1 MRLAFTSLSALTT
14 LAVTSAAL
22 LPPSGTSDGS
32 VGSLLDTPDQLPFG
46 HTPRLFA
53 GEEDRERVNV
63 TLYVMSRCPDARL
76 CENTFGSVLRSPSVP
91 SKINLSLQFIGSL
104 NSSSSSPSS
113 SSSLS
118 SPSPW
123 GVECKHGPK
132 ECVGNAH
139 QLCLIQHLSGQGGG
153 KGVEEW
159 FGGVECMN
167 FPSDWPERVGEIA
180 EVERCAKA
188 SGAWDRVESCIV
200 GSESEQGDAQKGED
214 GLYLTKEATKLLRD
228 NVKKTEEAG
237 VKTSCTIDIASTLV
251 SGGRRTCVVDGGIWK
266 GCDDGHTAADF
277 VRVIE
282 AEYKNL
288 HSISQTTSQ

>member
-1 MRLAFTSLSALTT
+1 MRLAFASLSALTT
-14 LAVTSAAL
+14 LALTSAAL

-46 HTPRLFA
+46 HTLPLSA
-53 GEEDRERVNV
+53 GEEDGEKVNV
-63 TLYVMSRCPDARL
+63 TLYVMSRCADARL
-76 CENTFGSVLRSPSVP
+76 CENTFGSVLRSPSIP

-104 NSSSSSPSS
+104 NSSSPTW
-113 SSSLS
+113 
-118 SPSPW
+118 PSPW

-139 QLCLIQHLSGQGGG
+139 QLCLIQHLSGQQRGGG

-188 SGAWDRVESCIV
+188 SGGWDKVESCIV
-200 GSESEQGDAQKGED
+200 GSKSEQGDAQKGED
-214 GLYLTKEATKLLRD
+214 GLYLTKEAKKLLRD

-251 SGGRRTCVVDGGIWK
+251 SGGRRTCVVDGGVWK

-288 HSISQTTSQ
+288 QIISQTTSQ